1 MLKVK
6 KKIGG
11 GNIKRILYFF
21 IGIFILISINTIS
34 SAKYIIEN
42 TIDVANMNID
52 RTKPKIELIEIQ
64 NTNTNYP
71 KYANKTHTISFK
83 IKVTE
88 KNIKEN
94 NFVKDFFGFKLYEN
108 NINIAEDNFSI
119 KEIESTNE
127 GKIYKIDIKGI
138 IGNGKLSMQIKE
150 GAIIDKGGLKS
161 ESQNIQ
167 TGITIDN
174 TAPVGKFKEVKIQD
188 GKVNGEIILSENIR
202 KIDGWSFKDNNLK
215 ITKEFTNNISYQ
227 LPITDYAGNT
237 SNVDINITQATYI
250 NVVYA
255 SHNSCIGWSFGYG
268 NYDVAGKDAIK
279 VNPVYRTEALAFN
292 ISGNVDKDFVQAN
305 TYIYTYWGEG
315 SKGKCTTSGLIYNY
329 GYNPGKNAFK
339 SMNSN
344 DLITIN
350 SKKYFQFGGSG
361 INGYLNT
368 DANSQ
373 NPIPGEVANKYK
385 YGISGIT
392 MKLKDYSQYSI
403 IYQILVNGAGWVKT
417 ASDGSE
423 CTYNHNTPM
432 SAFRIALVPK
442 TEKQYVINQWN
453 KDVGTFNMK

>member
-1 MLKVK
+1 
-6 KKIGG
+6 
-11 GNIKRILYFF
+11 
-21 IGIFILISINTIS
+21 
-34 SAKYIIEN
+34 
-42 TIDVANMNID
+42 MNID

-94 NFVKDFFGFKLYEN
+94 NFVKDFFGFKLDEN

-237 SNVDINITQATYI
+237 SSVGVNITQATYI
-250 NVVYA
+250 NIVYA

-417 ASDGSE
+417 TSDGSE

>member
-1 MLKVK
+1 M
-6 KKIGG
+6 
-11 GNIKRILYFF
+11 
-21 IGIFILISINTIS
+21 
-34 SAKYIIEN
+34 EN
-42 TIDVANMNID
+42 TIDVAKMNID

-83 IKVTE
+83 IKITE
-88 KNIKEN
+88 KNIGQN
-94 NFVKDFFGFKLYEN
+94 NIVKDFFGFKLDGK
-108 NINIAEDNFSI
+108 NIDIVNGNLSI

-138 IGNGKLSMQIKE
+138 SGNGKLSMQIKE

-161 ESQNIQ
+161 ESQNID

-174 TAPVGKFKEVKIQD
+174 IAPVGKFKETKIQD
-188 GKVNGEIILSENIR
+188 GKVNGEITLNENIR
-202 KIDGWSFKDNNLK
+202 KIDGWSFKENNLK
-215 ITKEFTNNISYQ
+215 TTKEFTNNISYQ

-268 NYDVAGKDAIK
+268 NYDIAGKDAIK

-292 ISGNVDKDFVQAN
+292 ITGNIDKDFVQAN

-329 GYNPGKNAFK
+329 GYNPGKNLFK
-339 SMNSN
+339 SMNSS
-344 DLITIN
+344 DLVTIN

-403 IYQILVNGAGWVKT
+403 IYQILVNGTGWVKT

-442 TEKQYVINQWN
+442 TEKQYVINQLN

>member
-1 MLKVK
+1 M
-6 KKIGG
+6 
-11 GNIKRILYFF
+11 
-21 IGIFILISINTIS
+21 
-34 SAKYIIEN
+34 EN
-42 TIDVANMNID
+42 TIDVAKMNID

-83 IKVTE
+83 IKITE
-88 KNIKEN
+88 KNIGQN
-94 NFVKDFFGFKLYEN
+94 NIVKDFFGFKLDGK
-108 NINIAEDNFSI
+108 NIDIVNGNLSI

-138 IGNGKLSMQIKE
+138 SGNGKLSMQIKE

-161 ESQNIQ
+161 ESQNID

-174 TAPVGKFKEVKIQD
+174 IAPVGKFKETKIQD
-188 GKVNGEIILSENIR
+188 GKVNGEITLNENIR
-202 KIDGWSFKDNNLK
+202 KIDGWSFKENNLK
-215 ITKEFTNNISYQ
+215 TTKEFTNNISYQ

-268 NYDVAGKDAIK
+268 NYDIAGKDAIK

-292 ISGNVDKDFVQAN
+292 ITGNIDKDFVQAN

-329 GYNPGKNAFK
+329 GYNPGKNLFK
-339 SMNSN
+339 SMNSS
-344 DLITIN
+344 DLVTIN

-453 KDVGTFNMK
+453 KDVGTYNMK

>member
-1 MLKVK
+1 
-6 KKIGG
+6 
-11 GNIKRILYFF
+11 
-21 IGIFILISINTIS
+21 
-34 SAKYIIEN
+34 
-42 TIDVANMNID
+42 MNID

-94 NFVKDFFGFKLYEN
+94 NFVKDFFGFKLDGN

-188 GKVNGEIILSENIR
+188 GKVNGEITLSENIR
-202 KIDGWSFKDNNLK
+202 KINGWSFKDNNLK

-329 GYNPGKNAFK
+329 GYNPGKNVFK

>member
-1 MLKVK
+1 
-6 KKIGG
+6 
-11 GNIKRILYFF
+11 
-21 IGIFILISINTIS
+21 
-34 SAKYIIEN
+34 
-42 TIDVANMNID
+42 MNID

-71 KYANKTHTISFK
+71 KYANKTHRISFK

-94 NFVKDFFGFKLYEN
+94 NFVKDFFGFKLDEN
-108 NINIAEDNFSI
+108 NINIVENNLSI

-138 IGNGKLSMQIKE
+138 SGNGKLSMQIKE

-188 GKVNGEIILSENIR
+188 GKVNGEITLSENIR

-315 SKGKCTTSGLIYNY
+315 SNGKCTTSGLIYNY

-392 MKLKDYSQYSI
+392 MKLKNYSQYSI

-417 ASDGSE
+417 ESDGSE

>member
-1 MLKVK
+1 
-6 KKIGG
+6 
-11 GNIKRILYFF
+11 
-21 IGIFILISINTIS
+21 
-34 SAKYIIEN
+34 
-42 TIDVANMNID
+42 MNID

-71 KYANKTHTISFK
+71 KYANKTHRISFK

-94 NFVKDFFGFKLYEN
+94 NFVKDFFGFKLDEN
-108 NINIAEDNFSI
+108 NINIVENNLSI

-138 IGNGKLSMQIKE
+138 SGNGKLSMQIKE

-188 GKVNGEIILSENIR
+188 GKVNGEITLSENIR

-315 SKGKCTTSGLIYNY
+315 SNGKCTTSGLIYNY
-329 GYNPGKNAFK
+329 GYNPEKNAFK

-417 ASDGSE
+417 ESDGSE